1 MQERGDIRMTAL
13 PQTLALLADETLYA
27 RAKGGDMRSF
37 DALYARYEA
46 CLFGF
51 IISQVRDRADAEDL
65 FHQAFV
71 NALKAPVVRFEGGGG
86 FRAWIYRIARNLVIS
101 RARRSQRGA
110 RALAEV
116 ARSPEVHG
124 PRSPRASDEALA
136 DEELRVALEA
146 AVARLP
152 PTLSEVFHLRV
163 SGLRYEE
170 IADVLECPVGTIK
183 SRMNQM
189 VTQLREELR
198 PWTVG

>member
-1 MQERGDIRMTAL
+1 MSAL
-13 PQTLALLADETLYA
+13 HAPPAALAVLADETLYA
-27 RAKGGDMRSF
+27 RAKDGDMRAF
-37 DALYARYEA
+37 DALYGRYES

-51 IISQVRDRADAEDL
+51 ILSQVRDRADAEDL

-71 NALKAPVVRFEGGGG
+71 NAIKAPVVLFEGSGG
-86 FRAWIYRIARNLVIS
+86 FRAWLYRIARNLVVT
-101 RARRSQRGA
+101 RARRSVRGA

-116 ARSPEVHG
+116 ARSSEAYG
-124 PRSPRASDEALA
+124 PRAPRQSDEALA
-136 DEELRVALEA
+136 DEELRVALEQ

>member
-1 MQERGDIRMTAL
+1 VSSTEKRAEILMALTLLSDER
-13 PQTLALLADETLYA
+13 LYA
-27 RAKGGDMRSF
+27 QAKQGDMHAF
-37 DALYARYEA
+37 DALYARYEG

-51 IISQVRDRADAEDL
+51 IVSQVRERAAAEDL
-65 FHQAFV
+65 FHDTFV
-71 NALKAPVVRFEGGGG
+71 NALKAPAVAFEGEGG
-86 FRAWIYRIARNLVIS
+86 FRAWIYRIARNLVIN
-101 RARRSQRGA
+101 RARHLKRGA
-110 RALAEV
+110 LALAEV
-116 ARSPEVHG
+116 AASPDALA
-124 PRSPRASDEALA
+124 PRPPRPTDEALA
-136 DEELRVALEA
+136 DEAMRVALEL

-189 VTQLREELR
+189 VTTLREELK

>member
-1 MQERGDIRMTAL
+1 MLE
-13 PQTLALLADETLYA
+13 ADETLYA
-27 RAKGGDMRSF
+27 RAKEGDMRSF

-51 IISQVRDRADAEDL
+51 IVSQVRHRADAEDV
-65 FHQAFV
+65 FHEAFV
-71 NALKAPVVRFEGGGG
+71 NALKAPVVRFSGSGG
-86 FRAWIYRIARNLVIS
+86 FRAWIYRIARNLVIN
-101 RARRSQRGA
+101 RARSSQRGA

-116 ARSPEVHG
+116 ARL
-124 PRSPRASDEALA
+124 RSQGEGAPPASDDALA
-136 DEELRVALEA
+136 DAEMRAALEL
-146 AVARLP
+146 AVAKLP
-152 PTLSEVFHLRV
+152 PALSEVFHLRV

-189 VTQLREELR
+189 VKELREELR

>member
-1 MQERGDIRMTAL
+1 M
-13 PQTLALLADETLYA
+13 LLADEKLYA
-27 RAKGGDMRSF
+27 QAKQGDMRAF
-37 DALYARYEA
+37 DTLYARYEA

-51 IISQVRDRADAEDL
+51 IVSQVRDRADAEDL
-65 FHQAFV
+65 FHETFV
-71 NALKAPVVRFEGGGG
+71 NALKAPLVPFEGNGG
-86 FRAWIYRIARNLVIS
+86 FRAWIYRIARNLVIN
-101 RARRSQRGA
+101 RARSAQRGA

-116 ARSPEVHG
+116 ASSSGAHAAQPPRRS
-124 PRSPRASDEALA
+124 DDALA
-136 DEELRVALEA
+136 DEEMRVALER

-189 VTQLREELR
+189 VMQLREELR

>member
-1 MQERGDIRMTAL
+1 MTSGL
-13 PQTLALLADETLYA
+13 PGFLALLSDETLYA
-27 RAKGGDMRSF
+27 RAKEGDMRSF
-37 DALYARYEA
+37 DALYVRYEA

-51 IISQVRDRADAEDL
+51 IVSQVRDRADAEDL
-65 FHQAFV
+65 FHEAFV
-71 NALKAPVVRFEGGGG
+71 NALKAPTVRFEGGGG
-86 FRAWIYRIARNLVIS
+86 FRAWIYRIARNLVIN

-116 ARSPEVHG
+116 ARSPVAHG
-124 PRSPRASDEALA
+124 QQAPRPSDDALA
-136 DEELRVALEA
+136 DEEMRAALER

-152 PTLSEVFHLRV
+152 PALSEVFHLRV

>member
-1 MQERGDIRMTAL
+1 MQPVDL
-13 PQTLALLADETLYA
+13 PLLADETLYA
-27 RAKGGDMRSF
+27 QAKQGDMRAF
-37 DALYARYEA
+37 DALYGRYEA

-51 IISQVRDRADAEDL
+51 LVTQVRDRADAEDL
-65 FHQAFV
+65 FHETFV
-71 NALKAPVVRFEGGGG
+71 NALKAPLVRFEGGGG
-86 FRAWIYRIARNLVIS
+86 FRAWVYRIARNLVIN
-101 RARRSQRGA
+101 RARRSKRGA

-116 ARSPEVHG
+116 AVSQSLASHG
-124 PRSPRASDEALA
+124 RQVSSSADDALA
-136 DEELRVALEA
+136 DEQLRIALER

-152 PTLSEVFHLRV
+152 PTLSELFHLRV

-198 PWTVG
+198 PWTAG

>member
-1 MQERGDIRMTAL
+1 MVLG
-13 PQTLALLADETLYA
+13 PLADEQLYA
-27 RAKGGDMRSF
+27 RAKEGDMRAF

-51 IISQVRDRADAEDL
+51 IVSQVRDRADAEDL
-65 FHQAFV
+65 FHEAFV
-71 NALKAPVVRFEGGGG
+71 NALKAPLVRFEGAGG
-86 FRAWIYRIARNLVIS
+86 FRAWIYRIARNLVIN
-101 RARRSQRGA
+101 RARRAVRGA
-110 RALAEV
+110 RAFSEV
-116 ARSPEVHG
+116 GRQPEEHG
-124 PRSPRASDEALA
+124 PRAPRPSDDALA
-136 DEELRVALEA
+136 DEEMRVALER

>member
-1 MQERGDIRMTAL
+1 M
-13 PQTLALLADETLYA
+13 LLADETLYGQ
-27 RAKGGDMRSF
+27 AKHGDMRAF

-51 IISQVRDRADAEDL
+51 IMSQVRDRADAEDL
-65 FHQAFV
+65 FHETFV
-71 NALKAPVVRFEGGGG
+71 NALKAPVVRFEGEGG
-86 FRAWIYRIARNLVIS
+86 FRAWIYRIARNLVINRS
-101 RARRSQRGA
+101 RRAHRGA

-116 ARSPEVHG
+116 AASPG
-124 PRSPRASDEALA
+124 PNAPQSPRASDEAIA
-136 DEELRVALEA
+136 DEELRIALER

-152 PTLSEVFHLRV
+152 PTLAEVFHLRA

-189 VTQLREELR
+189 VTQLREEMR

>member
-1 MQERGDIRMTAL
+1 MTFAL
-13 PQTLALLADETLYA
+13 QADETLYA
-27 RAKGGDMRSF
+27 QAKAGDMRAF

-46 CLFGF
+46 SLFGF
-51 IISQVRDRADAEDL
+51 IVSHVRDRADAEDL
-65 FHQAFV
+65 FHETFV
-71 NALKAPVVRFEGGGG
+71 NALKSAEVRFEGTGG
-86 FRAWIYRIARNLVIS
+86 FRAWIYRIARNLVIN
-101 RARRSQRGA
+101 RARRASRGA

-116 ARSPEVHG
+116 ASTQGIHG
-124 PRSPRASDEALA
+124 PKAPRASDEALA
-136 DEELRVALEA
+136 DEQMRVALER

>member
-1 MQERGDIRMTAL
+1 MLE
-13 PQTLALLADETLYA
+13 ADETLYA
-27 RAKGGDMRSF
+27 RAKEGDMRAF

-51 IISQVRDRADAEDL
+51 VLSQVRHRADAEDV
-65 FHQAFV
+65 FHETFV
-71 NALKAPVVRFEGGGG
+71 NALKAPIARFDGGGG
-86 FRAWIYRIARNLVIS
+86 GGAFRAWIYRIARNLVLN
-101 RARRSQRGA
+101 RARSGQRGA
-110 RALAEV
+110 RALAEL
-116 ARSPEVHG
+116 AIAPGQSPEG
-124 PRSPRASDEALA
+124 PPASDEAFA
-136 DEELRVALEA
+136 DAELRAALER

-152 PTLSEVFHLRV
+152 PALSEVFHLRA

-170 IADVLECPVGTIK
+170 IADVLECPLGTIK

>member
-1 MQERGDIRMTAL
+1 M
-13 PQTLALLADETLYA
+13 LLADETLYA
-27 RAKGGDMRSF
+27 QAKQGDMRAF
-37 DALYARYEA
+37 DALYERYEA

-51 IISQVRDRADAEDL
+51 IVSQVRDRTDAEDL
-65 FHQAFV
+65 FHETFV

-86 FRAWIYRIARNLVIS
+86 FRAWIYRIARNLVINRS
-101 RARRSQRGA
+101 RRAHRGA

-116 ARSPEVHG
+116 AKAPGVHG
-124 PRSPRASDEALA
+124 PQPLRASDDALA
-136 DEELRVALEA
+136 DEEMRVALEL

>member
-1 MQERGDIRMTAL
+1 MLLTLLTDER
-13 PQTLALLADETLYA
+13 LYA
-27 RAKGGDMRSF
+27 QAKQGDMHAF

-51 IISQVRDRADAEDL
+51 LVSQVRDRTEAEDL
-65 FHQAFV
+65 FHDTFV
-71 NALKAPVVRFEGGGG
+71 NALRFEGEGG
-86 FRAWIYRIARNLVIS
+86 FRAWIYRIARNLVLN
-101 RARRSQRGA
+101 RARHLKRGA

-116 ARSPEVHG
+116 ASSPGVPA
-124 PRSPRASDEALA
+124 PRSDEALE
-136 DEELRVALEA
+136 DEGMRVALEL

-152 PTLSEVFHLRV
+152 PALSEVFHLRV

-189 VTQLREELR
+189 VTTLREELK

>member
-1 MQERGDIRMTAL
+1 M
-13 PQTLALLADETLYA
+13 TLALPADETLYA
-27 RAKGGDMRSF
+27 QAKGGDMRAF

-46 CLFGF
+46 SLFGF
-51 IISQVRDRADAEDL
+51 LVSHVRDRADAEDL
-65 FHQAFV
+65 FHETFV
-71 NALKAPVVRFEGGGG
+71 NALKAPTVRFEGEGG
-86 FRAWIYRIARNLVIS
+86 FRAWIYRIARNLVIN
-101 RARRSQRGA
+101 RARRHNRGA

-116 ARSPEVHG
+116 ASAEETHSTR
-124 PRSPRASDEALA
+124 PRPTDEAIA
-136 DEELRVALEA
+136 DEEMRIALER

-198 PWTVG
+198 PWTAG

>member
-1 MQERGDIRMTAL
+1 M
-13 PQTLALLADETLYA
+13 LLADETLYSQ
-27 RAKGGDMRSF
+27 AKQGDMRAF

-65 FHQAFV
+65 FHETFV
-71 NALKAPVVRFEGGGG
+71 NALKAPTVRFEGGGG
-86 FRAWIYRIARNLVIS
+86 FRAWIYRIARNLVINRTR
-101 RARRSQRGA
+101 RARRGA

-116 ARSPEVHG
+116 ASAQG
-124 PRSPRASDEALA
+124 PRGRQAVASDEVLA
-136 DEELRVALEA
+136 DEEMRLALER